1 MSSLL
6 VHSGTLVD
14 ATGERPGW
22 VVVSDGRV
30 ASVGAPH
37 ERPPE
42 ATRSFDATGR
52 FVTPGF
58 VDIHVNGAGGSNFED
73 GVDEALHAL
82 AAMRAHG
89 TTRTVASYVTAP
101 MTRLVESVSTA
112 QRVMDEDPSLVGV
125 HVEGPFLAPG
135 RRGAHDGRLLCRP
148 DRSSVD
154 RLLEVAPGVLR
165 KITIAPELPGAM
177 EAISRFVD
185 VGVRVAVG
193 HTECDY
199 DTAREA
205 FQRGASLVT
214 HAFNAM
220 APIEG
225 RAPGVLGAAI
235 GAEHVTIEVIADG
248 IHVHPASI
256 ALLFAAAP
264 GRIAL
269 VTDAI
274 AAAAAPDGRYLLGG
288 IDVDVAD
295 GRAVVAGTDTLA
307 GSTLTTDRAL
317 RVVVHECGL
326 ALHDAV
332 AALTHI
338 PAAAIGEQAP
348 ALIVG
353 GAPGEL
359 VVLDDK
365 LYVRE
370 VLLDE
375 RIVAVSRPPA
385 PR

>member
-1 MSSLL
+1 VSSLL

-14 ATGERPGW
+14 ANGERPGW
-22 VVVSDGRV
+22 VVVSDGQI
-30 ASVGAPH
+30 AAVGSPH
-37 ERPPE
+37 EPVPE
-42 ATRSFDATGR
+42 TERSYDATGHL
-52 FVTPGF
+52 VTPGF

-73 GVDEALHAL
+73 GVDDSLHAL

-89 TTRTVASYVTAP
+89 TTRTVASYVTASIG
-101 MTRLVESVSTA
+101 RLVESVSVA
-112 QRVMDEDPSLVGV
+112 QRVMNQDPSLIGA
-125 HVEGPFLAPG
+125 HVEGPFLAPK
-135 RRGAHDGRLLCRP
+135 RRGAHDGTLLCRP
-148 DRSSVD
+148 DPVSVD

-177 EAISRFVD
+177 EAIERFVD
-185 VGVRVAVG
+185 AGVRVAIG

-205 FQRGASLVT
+205 FERGASLVT

-220 APIEG
+220 GPIEG

-235 GAEHVTIEVIADG
+235 GAEHVTIELIADG

-264 GRIAL
+264 GRVAL

-288 IDVDVAD
+288 LDVDVID

-307 GSTLTTDRAL
+307 GSTLTPDRAL
-317 RVVVHECGL
+317 RVVVNECGI

-332 AALTHI
+332 AAFTQT
-338 PAAAIGEQAP
+338 PAVAIGEQDP
-348 ALIVG
+348 ALIVE
-353 GAPGEL
+353 GAPGAL
-359 VVLDDK
+359 VVLDDE
-365 LYVRE
+365 LYVSD
-370 VLLDE
+370 VLFG
-375 RIVAVSRPPA
+375 
-385 PR
+385 

>member
-14 ATGERPGW
+14 ARGQRPGW
-22 VVVSDGRV
+22 VLVSDGRIS
-30 ASVGAPH
+30 SVGSPDQRA
-37 ERPPE
+37 PE
-42 ATRSFDATGR
+42 AQRSFDATGR

-73 GVDEALHAL
+73 GVDEALRAL

-89 TTRTVASYVTAP
+89 TTRTVASYVTASIP
-101 MTRLVESVSTA
+101 RLVESVHEA
-112 QRVMDEDPSLVGV
+112 QRVMEQDPSLIGV

-135 RRGAHDGRLLCRP
+135 RRGAHDGAHLCRP
-148 DRSSVD
+148 DRAAVD
-154 RLLEVAPGVLR
+154 RLLEAAPGVIR

-177 EAISRFVD
+177 DTITRFVD
-185 VGVRVAVG
+185 AGVRVAVG
-193 HTECDY
+193 HTDCDY

-205 FQRGASLVT
+205 FERGASLVT

-235 GAEHVTIEVIADG
+235 GAGHVTIEVIADG

-264 GRIAL
+264 GRVAL

-288 IDVDVAD
+288 LDVDVAR

-307 GSTLTTDRAL
+307 GSTLTPDRAL
-317 RVVVHECGL
+317 RVVVDECGI

-332 AALTHI
+332 AAFTHT
-338 PAAAIGEQAP
+338 PACAIGEPDP
-348 ALIVG
+348 ALLAE
-353 GAPGEL
+353 GAPGAL
-359 VVLDDK
+359 AVLDDE
-365 LYVRE
+365 LYVSE
-370 VLLDE
+370 MLDD
-375 RIVAVSRPPA
+375 
-385 PR
+385 